1 MFSLM
6 KQKSV
11 TLRIT
16 PQYISVQHEA
26 NQLTHD
32 IHVILN
38 SFRVNSMVANSGKFQ
53 IIILG
58 SKVDDTSIKVM
69 IEIKRK
75 QLERG
80 PTTWNYD
87 Q

>member
-1 MFSLM
+1 MFTLM

-11 TLRIT
+11 TLRVT

-32 IHVILN
+32 MHVILN
-38 SFRVNSMVANSGKFQ
+38 SFRVKFQ
-53 IIILG
+53 TTILG
-58 SKVDDTSIKVM
+58 SKIDDTSVKVM

-75 QLERG
+75 HLERS

>member
-1 MFSLM
+1 
-6 KQKSV
+6 
-11 TLRIT
+11 
-16 PQYISVQHEA
+16 
-26 NQLTHD
+26 
-32 IHVILN
+32 
-38 SFRVNSMVANSGKFQ
+38 MVANSGKFQ